1 MLVLVLGYALQLY
14 ESQLCS
20 SQLSW
25 VKAKYIIKWRIVK
38 LKYVWLKPKRQN
50 SELPELIL
58 SQHSKKIHEIF
69 LLEDSTLKYLCVYY
83 HSSLFSRAVNKR
95 THFLLIVASNWA
107 KCLLFFI
114 IFHFIDTKRE
124 LLKGCHTNGTCCL
137 FFSLIHLAWAGSF

>member
-1 MLVLVLGYALQLY
+1 MVRFLLHQTLY
-14 ESQLCS
+14 ESQFCS

-25 VKAKYIIKWRIVK
+25 VIANYIVKSRIVK
-38 LKYVWLKPKRQN
+38 LKMFNSKRQN
-50 SELPELIL
+50 SEFPKLIL
-58 SQHSKKIHEIF
+58 LQHLKKIHAIF
-69 LLEDSTLKYLCVYY
+69 QLEDSTLKYLCVYY

-124 LLKGCHTNGTCCL
+124 LLKGCHTNGTCSL
-137 FFSLIHLAWAGSF
+137 FFSLIHLAGSF